1 MTYPAKTIFVFGLYL
16 LGLGVVLVLVPNLL
30 LSVFRIPATSEVW
43 IRVVGVLVL
52 EFAVCYVVAAQ
63 KNWEGFIAI
72 TVPLRLSVMVF
83 FAAFVF
89 LVDAPSAL
97 LLFGATDLAFALW
110 TWNAIRKSGA
120 ANVRSVA

>member
-30 LSVFRIPATSEVW
+30 FSVFRIPATSEVW
-43 IRVVGVLVL
+43 IRIVGVLVL
-52 EFAVCYVVAAQ
+52 EFSVCYVLAAR
-63 KNWEGFIAI
+63 KNWEGFIAL

-83 FAAFVF
+83 FTAFVF
-89 LVDAPSAL
+89 LLDAPPAL

-110 TWNAIRKSGA
+110 TWSACRKGGGA
-120 ANVRSVA
+120 KVRSVA